1 MSLTN
6 LDFLDRE
13 AALYRH
19 SKQQAEQSSNTIMTT
34 VENNTKQEVDAVN
47 QAIKNLNQK
56 VEQILNTEQ
65 MKLEQN
71 KIESSQK
78 QMNSS
83 IKTATET
90 FFKVKKIIRDKKMS
104 PEQTLEY
111 EKKLYKKI
119 IEKFLTQEEIAEF
132 EKIIKMGPM
141 FIMGGRPQ
149 IQNSNIRMLN

>member
-13 AALYRH
+13 AALYRN
-19 SKQQAEQSSNTIMTT
+19 SKQQAEQSTNTIMTT

-65 MKLEQN
+65 MKIEQN

-78 QMNSS
+78 QMNNS

-90 FFKVKKIIRDKKMS
+90 FFKVRKIIRDKKLS
-104 PEQTLEY
+104 PEQTIEY

-132 EKIIKMGPM
+132 EKIIKMGPV
-141 FIMGGRPQ
+141 FIMGGRPHLH
-149 IQNSNIRMLN
+149 NSNIRMLN